1 MKNRLVWCQPGPG
14 AVATA
19 RPGCHLRT
27 YAPAGSLGSAFA
39 GLRRG
44 AGRNRIAAG
53 ANRKERPAISALPR
67 PCPVPPPSAVLL
79 AGRTLSPSGAPRTA
93 SLSSAASAGLGR
105 RLFRDLQIGNIQL
118 HRKSVYLS
126 APECSPKV
134 KMNFRRVHYFGRSD
148 LPAEISGLWGSMLR
162 TNCRHK
168 K

>member
-1 MKNRLVWCQPGPG
+1 MKSRLVWCQPGPG
-14 AVATA
+14 AMATA

-44 AGRNRIAAG
+44 AGRSRIAAG
-53 ANRKERPAISALPR
+53 VNRKERPAISALH
-67 PCPVPPPSAVLL
+67 CPVSHPQLCSLPGARSPVRRAADRFALL
-79 AGRTLSPSGAPRTA
+79 RGFGRPGAA
-93 SLSSAASAGLGR
+93 IAR
-105 RLFRDLQIGNIQL
+105 RGNIQL
-118 HRKSVYLS
+118 HRTSVYLS
-126 APECSPKV
+126 ASECSPKV
-134 KMNFRRVHYFGRSD
+134 KMNFRRVRYFGRPD